1 MGIDKKDLAEIL
13 EQVLKAVQPVQV
25 HEVAAPKVERVLNNP
40 VALSGFIITLFMAL
54 GALTYFIYNNNMTDI
69 ATDIQDVKQEVIQSR
84 EANKADMKDFR
95 AETKESIKTITTAN
109 DRTFTLAS
117 TNQNQISVLV
127 EQVTR
132 LVNLSEKQTRNN
144 NQ

>member
-1 MGIDKKDLAEIL
+1 MGIDKKDIAEIV
-13 EQVLKAVQPVQV
+13 EQAIRAVQPVQV
-25 HEVAAPKVERVLNNP
+25 HEVATPKVERVLNNP
-40 VALSGFIITLFMAL
+40 VALMGFIMTLFVAL
-54 GALTYFIYNNNMTDI
+54 GGLTYLIYNNNMTTI
-69 ATDIQDVKQEVIQSR
+69 TSDIQGVKQEVIQSR

-95 AETKESIKTITTAN
+95 AETKETIKAMANNN

-132 LVNLSEKQTRNN
+132 LVNLSEKQNRNN
-144 NQ
+144 N